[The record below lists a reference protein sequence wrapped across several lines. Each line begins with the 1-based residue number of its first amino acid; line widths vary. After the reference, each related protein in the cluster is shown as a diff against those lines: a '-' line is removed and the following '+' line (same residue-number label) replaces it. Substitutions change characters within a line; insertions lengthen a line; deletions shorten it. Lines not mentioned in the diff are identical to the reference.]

1 MGNALDV
8 KLPEQSPDN
17 IKGADRKKAEQ
28 EALESVQFTE
38 EEERLAVGLILGTNM
53 ETESGNPTEYA
64 KFLSATN
71 AGLSVDRYMEIRSAG
86 VDTDKFLKLVDQG
99 MDADE
104 AADFAL
110 SMKDLEPEAG
120 EDRVS
125 AVQEWRLA
133 VDRSSTVAGQL
144 SILKGVMKDSQFA
157 KAQTATVFD
166 ISLDAY
172 VGYYEI
178 RAKYDTD
185 GNGSYTQK
193 EVKAAIDSMGKYRLT
208 NAEKAALWQLVTG
221 VESAKNNPY
230 STTEGQRVID
240 YLNAE

>member
-1 MGNALDV
+1 
-8 KLPEQSPDN
+8 
-17 IKGADRKKAEQ
+17 
-28 EALESVQFTE
+28 
-38 EEERLAVGLILGTNM
+38 
-53 ETESGNPTEYA
+53 
-64 KFLSATN
+64 
-71 AGLSVDRYMEIRSAG
+71 MEIRSAG

-178 RAKYDTD
+178 RAKYDAD